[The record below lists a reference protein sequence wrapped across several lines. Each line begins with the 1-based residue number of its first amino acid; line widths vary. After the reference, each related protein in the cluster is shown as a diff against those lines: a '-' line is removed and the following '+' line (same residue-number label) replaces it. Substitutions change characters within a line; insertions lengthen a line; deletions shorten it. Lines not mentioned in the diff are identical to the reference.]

1 MTDTP
6 KTIRTCEVTQ
16 YVEYAPQLQSPELVK
31 HIISKLD
38 YINKWAFIYHDKT
51 EAKPNHIHIMLSFN
65 TPKTFQTIARD
76 FAVGPQYVQKIK
88 SNFANA
94 LSYLTHANTPDKEQ
108 YQTSDVFTNILDID
122 KTIEKHRRI
131 KLDDIFEQINKGDCR
146 EYNLHKFVNVN
157 DYVKYKQKLD
167 LAFKYY
173 EKANINHD
181 RKMRLVY
188 IFGASGIGK
197 TTLAK
202 KVLNQLRKDFYIT
215 SGGKNPF
222 DNYQGQ
228 PAILFDEFRDK
239 NMDIEEFLKLTD
251 PFTASMLGTRYKDTA
266 IYCDTMVITSV
277 IPPKFL
283 YQWTIEERNQIFRRL
298 PTLIEIKKGG
308 LEFSVFNSELGDYI
322 PAFNKTININDIEAI
337 CKFLME
343 QQQ

>member
-16 YVEYAPQLQSPELVK
+16 YIEFAPQFQTPELVK

-38 YINKWAFIYHDKT
+38 YINKWAFIYHNKT
-51 EAKPNHIHIMLSFN
+51 EAKPNHIHIMLSFS
-65 TPKTFQTIARD
+65 TPKTFKTIAND
-76 FAVGPQYVQKIK
+76 FGVETQYVQKIK

-94 LSYLTHANTPDKEQ
+94 LSYLTHANTPEKEP
-108 YQTSDVFTNILDID
+108 YPTSDVFTNILDID
-122 KTIEKHRRI
+122 KTIEQHRRV
-131 KLDDIFEQINKGDCR
+131 KLDDIFEEIRNGFCR
-146 EYNLHKFVNVN
+146 KYNIHKFVNVN

-173 EKANINHD
+173 ERASINHD
-181 RKMRLVY
+181 RKMRVVY
-188 IFGASGIGK
+188 IFGSSGIGK

-202 KVLNQLRKDFYIT
+202 KILAELNKDYYIT

-222 DNYQGQ
+222 DNYEGQ

-251 PFTASMLGTRYKDTA
+251 PFTASMLGTRYQDTA

-277 IPPKFL
+277 IPPNFL
-283 YQWTIEERNQIFRRL
+283 YQWTTEERNQIFRRL
-298 PTLIEIKKGG
+298 PTLIEITNSG
-308 LEFSVFNSELGDYI
+308 LDFSIFNSQLGDYT
-322 PAFNKTININDIEAI
+322 PAFTKTININDIEAI
-337 CKFLME
+337 CNLIME
-343 QQQ
+343 QQK